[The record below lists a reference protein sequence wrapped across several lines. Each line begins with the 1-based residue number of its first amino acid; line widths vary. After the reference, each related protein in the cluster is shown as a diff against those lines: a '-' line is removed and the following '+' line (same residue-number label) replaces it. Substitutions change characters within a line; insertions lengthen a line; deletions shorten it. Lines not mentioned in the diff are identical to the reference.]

1 MMSEACVPGWAV
13 GGDDG
18 DGCHAWGGVGGAD
31 DGDAG
36 GDEGG
41 PGGWGVVGKEP
52 RRVRR
57 WGGS

>member
-1 MMSEACVPGWAV
+1 MMSEACVPGLAV

-41 PGGWGVVGKEP
+41 PGG
-52 RRVRR
+52 
-57 WGGS
+57 